1 MKPKL
6 RSRVLAALLSLV
18 LLVGLM
24 TGMSTTAF
32 AQEKYTLT
40 YIGPDHLI
48 VYIVRNNEYHTIYTG
63 QSCSIPTDSMVNP
76 TILTTFPSRLKYVFS
91 ASRKYLLYL
100 LSTFNHPYKHSD
112 FISFMRFSSCTQ
124 RLQSNTPE
132 SVSITQEFPSMEE
145 SATISISIPAPTR
158 SRISSL

>member
-1 MKPKL
+1 MPRIFNDTSYSYPL
-6 RSRVLAALLSLV
+6 YALIRHQKQSFIPETHNLSHYHGV
-18 LLVGLM
+18 
-24 TGMSTTAF
+24 SIF
-32 AQEKYTLT
+32 INDNSAQVIQFCVRT
-40 YIGPDHLI
+40 YG
-48 VYIVRNNEYHTIYTG
+48 
-63 QSCSIPTDSMVNP
+63 SMVNP

-112 FISFMRFSSCTQ
+112 FISFMRFSSCTP

>member
-1 MKPKL
+1 MPRIFNDTSYSYPL
-6 RSRVLAALLSLV
+6 YALIRHQKQSFIPETHNLSHYHGV
-18 LLVGLM
+18 
-24 TGMSTTAF
+24 SIF
-32 AQEKYTLT
+32 INDNSAQV
-40 YIGPDHLI
+40 IQFC
-48 VYIVRNNEYHTIYTG
+48 VRT
-63 QSCSIPTDSMVNP
+63 
-76 TILTTFPSRLKYVFS
+76 LKYVFS

-112 FISFMRFSSCTQ
+112 FISFMRFSSCTP

>member
-1 MKPKL
+1 MP
-6 RSRVLAALLSLV
+6 RIFNDTSYSYSL
-18 LLVGLM
+18 
-24 TGMSTTAF
+24 
-32 AQEKYTLT
+32 YTLIRHQKQSFIPET
-40 YIGPDHLI
+40 HNLSHYHG
-48 VYIVRNNEYHTIYTG
+48 VRIFIDDNSAQVIQFCIRTNGFNG
-63 QSCSIPTDSMVNP
+63 QSNNFNNFSKP
-76 TILTTFPSRLKYVFS
+76 LKYVFS

-112 FISFMRFSSCTQ
+112 FISLIRFSSCTP